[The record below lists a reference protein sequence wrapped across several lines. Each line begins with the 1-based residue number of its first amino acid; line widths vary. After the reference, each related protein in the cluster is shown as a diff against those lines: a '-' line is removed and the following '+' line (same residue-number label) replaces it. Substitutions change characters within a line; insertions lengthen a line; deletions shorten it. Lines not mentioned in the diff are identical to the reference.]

1 MKKLLV
7 VDGHS
12 IINRAFY
19 GVRMLS
25 NEKGVATNAVYG
37 FLKILF
43 KHMNEIK
50 PDAVCVAFDEKRET
64 FRNKLYTDY
73 KANRSGMPEELKA
86 QVPLLKQI
94 LSVLKI
100 PFLSKEG
107 YEGDDIIGTI
117 SRMCEDRGSECR
129 ILTGDRDF
137 LQLATDRTII
147 VIVTTQKGK
156 SAVVKYG
163 KREIEE
169 IYKIEPV
176 KFIEIKSLMGD
187 KSDNIPGV
195 PGIGEKK
202 ALELVSLYGSV
213 DDIYSRIDEIP
224 FGLQKKLIA
233 GKSSAYLSRELA
245 AIKRDVPLNAELADF
260 ILKDYD
266 SKEVLDIF
274 RELNFSSLIKYLNL
288 EYAKEEA
295 HDYKVIPLDE
305 LKKKIDSEFR
315 YIMEESESGGILIA
329 LPGFVSYAD
338 DAAQL
343 RDIFEDE
350 KISKISHGVMENI
363 ILLHK
368 CGVDFENIGFDTKIA
383 AYVIEPDDSNYGL
396 EALAVKY
403 LGYTI
408 DSKTQEQRVAEYAI
422 AVSKLYDYFKSEI
435 KIRNQEKLFYEIEI
449 PVIKVI
455 SYMNIHGICVDK
467 NQLMQL
473 DSVIKQGIDETAKC
487 IYAEAGEQFN
497 INSTRQLGEILF
509 EKLGMPVIRRNKMGY
524 STNMEVLSKLRGEG
538 EIIDYL
544 IQYRHFVKLKSSYI
558 DGLLGCIDRD
568 GLVHSTFNQT
578 SASTGRIS
586 SINPNLQNIPTKYT
600 IGGELRKIFVPRSA
614 DNVFIT
620 ADYSQIEL
628 RILAHI
634 SKDENMIDAFMD
646 DADIHR
652 RTASTI
658 FNVPLSEVTHEMRL
672 KAKVV
677 NFGIIY
683 GMSDFSLAKEIN
695 TSRADAAEYIK
706 SYMNYYKRVREY
718 VRRIVEECKEK
729 FYVSTLFG
737 RRRYIREINE
747 KNSNKLKAAS
757 RMAVNAPIQGTA
769 ADIIKIA
776 MCGVYSAFESE
787 GIDAKI
793 VLQIYD
799 ELIVEVPKR
808 QLDSATQIVKHEME
822 SAVQLSVPLKVDIGV
837 GENWHDAK

>member
-25 NEKGVATNAVYG
+25 SDSGIATNAVYG

-64 FRNKLYTDY
+64 FRNKLYADY
-73 KANRSGMPEELKA
+73 KANRTGMPEELRT

-107 YEGDDIIGTI
+107 YEGDDIIGTV
-117 SRMCEDRGSECR
+117 SRMCEDSGTECR

-137 LQLATDRTII
+137 LQLATDKTII

-163 KREIEE
+163 RREIQE
-169 IYKIEPV
+169 IYKIEPI

-202 ALELVSLYGSV
+202 AFELISLYGSI
-213 DDIYSRIDEIP
+213 DDIYSRLDEIP

-233 GKSSAYLSRELA
+233 GRSSAYLSRELA
-245 AIKRDVPLNAELADF
+245 AIKRDVPLNLSLDDF
-260 ILKDYD
+260 VLKNYD

-288 EYAKEEA
+288 EYAKEES
-295 HDYKVIPLDE
+295 HEYKVIPIGE
-305 LKKKIDSEFR
+305 LKKNIGSEFC
-315 YIMEESESGGILIA
+315 YVMAQNENGKTIIA
-329 LPGFVSYAD
+329 VPGFVSYVSD
-338 DAAQL
+338 VSEL
-343 RDIFEDE
+343 RDLFENE
-350 KISKISHGVMENI
+350 NVSKISHGIMEDI

-368 CGVDFENIGFDTKIA
+368 SSIDFKNIGFDTKIA
-383 AYVIEPDDSNYGL
+383 AYIIDPDDSSYGL
-396 EALAVKY
+396 DALALKY

-408 DSKTQEQRVAEYAI
+408 NSKTLEERISEYVI
-422 AVSKLYDYFKSEI
+422 AVSKLYSYFKSEI
-435 KIRNQEKLFYEIEI
+435 KIRNQEKLFYDIEL

-455 SYMNIHGICVDK
+455 SYMNIHGVCVDR

-473 DSVIKQGIDETAKC
+473 DSVIKQGIDETVKC

-538 EIIDYL
+538 KIIDYL

-558 DGLLGCIDRD
+558 DGLLNCMGSDR
-568 GLVHSTFNQT
+568 LVHSTFNQT

-586 SINPNLQNIPTKYT
+586 SVNPNLQNIPTKYS

-614 DNVFIT
+614 DNVFVT

-634 SKDENMIDAFMD
+634 SKDENMIDAFMH

-652 RTASTI
+652 QTASTI
-658 FNVPLSEVTHEMRL
+658 FNVPVSEVTHEMRL

-718 VRRIVEECKEK
+718 VRRIVEECKEN

-776 MCGVYSAFESE
+776 MCGVFSGIQQE
-787 GIDAKI
+787 GLNAKI

-799 ELIVEVPKR
+799 ELIIETPKR
-808 QLDSATQIVKHEME
+808 QLDRTVQIVRREME
-822 SAVQLSVPLKVDIGV
+822 GAAQLSVPLKIDVGV